1 MLVSAAM
8 IVQAENNSWSELLS
22 SQTAQS
28 YSPQWAMGGL
38 RGNVSNPAQK
48 LRLLPVIVNES

>member
-8 IVQAENNSWSELLS
+8 IVQTGNNSWSELLS

-28 YSPQWAMGGL
+28 YSPLWPWVDSAGM
-38 RGNVSNPAQK
+38 
-48 LRLLPVIVNES
+48 